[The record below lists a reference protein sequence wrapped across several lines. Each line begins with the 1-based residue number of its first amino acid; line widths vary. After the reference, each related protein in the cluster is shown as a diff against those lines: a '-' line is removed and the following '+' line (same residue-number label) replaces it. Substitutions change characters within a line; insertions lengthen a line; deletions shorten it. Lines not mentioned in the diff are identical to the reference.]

1 MKDSLKVIL
10 YQLIYYLVRLVP
22 TRREPRHLLLVKTDE
37 IGDYILVRNHLSLFK
52 ETTSPYKD
60 YKITFV
66 GNILFKPLFD
76 LYDSRVADDV
86 IWLDKKK
93 FRADLRYRYNILRQ
107 IRKVPAS
114 DAISLVYSRFW
125 RKDDVIIAVSPA
137 TTRTAMESDSR
148 LIPSYERR
156 LTPGNIYTRLEDSGP
171 ETLFDAIRNARY
183 IERLVGSS
191 ARTVKTSIDV
201 RSDVRSFSLPTPYFV
216 VFPGSGVPEK
226 KWPAARFAEVTRH
239 LARRYDLMPVVCG
252 SGGDRAD
259 CAEFIREYAAPVLD
273 LTGRTSLPQ
282 LLGVLH
288 GAVCLI
294 SVDTGSVHLA
304 AAVGCPVYALYSG
317 LHYGRFAPYPAGISG
332 NFHAVYPDSFEEMVK
347 DSGGAVDYELIP
359 IDLLKNIPAAK
370 LIATIDA
377 SSLINSK
384 QREGTI

>member
-1 MKDSLKVIL
+1 LKDSLKVVL
-10 YQLIYYLVRLVP
+10 YQLVFYLVRLVP

-52 ETTSPYKD
+52 ETASPYKD

-76 LYDSRVADDV
+76 LYDSQIADDV

-93 FRADLRYRYNILRQ
+93 FRADLWYRYDILRR

-137 TTRTAMESDSR
+137 VNRTAMESDSR

-156 LTPGNIYTRLEDSGP
+156 LTPRNIYTRLEDSGP

-183 IERLVGSS
+183 IERLVGFA

-201 RSDVRSFSLPTPYFV
+201 RADVGSFSLPAAFFV
-216 VFPGSGVPEK
+216 VFPGSGIPEK
-226 KWPAARFAEVTRH
+226 KWPAARFAEVSRH
-239 LARRYDLMPVVCG
+239 LAGRYGLMPVVCG

-259 CAEFIREYAAPVLD
+259 CDEFIRAYAAPVLD
-273 LTGRTSLPQ
+273 LTAKTSLPQ
-282 LLGVLH
+282 LLAVLQA
-288 GAVCLI
+288 AVCLV

-304 AAVGCPVYALYSG
+304 AAVGCPVFALYSG
-317 LHYGRFAPYPAGISG
+317 LHYGRFAPYPAAIAKH
-332 NFHAVYPDSFEEMVK
+332 FYPIYPAGFEKMVK
-347 DSGGAVDYELIP
+347 EDGDNIDYELIP
-359 IDLLKNIPAAK
+359 IDMLKEIPAAK
-370 LIATIDA
+370 VIAAIDA
-377 SSLINSK
+377 SPIIERGLPV
-384 QREGTI
+384 

>member
-22 TRREPRHLLLVKTDE
+22 TRRESNHLLLVKTDE

-60 YKITFV
+60 HKITFV
-66 GNILFKPLFD
+66 GNILFKPLFE
-76 LYDSRVADDV
+76 LYDSQVADDV

-93 FRADLRYRYNILRQ
+93 FRADLKYRYNILRQ

-137 TTRTAMESDSR
+137 ANRIAMESDSR
-148 LIPSYERR
+148 LIPSYERK
-156 LTPGNIYTRLEDSGP
+156 LTPRKIYTRLEDSGP

-183 IERLVGSS
+183 IERLVGASS
-191 ARTVKTSIDV
+191 RAVKTSIDV
-201 RSDVRSFSLPTPYFV
+201 RADVRSFSLPAAYFV
-216 VFPGSGVPEK
+216 VFPGSGIPEK
-226 KWPAARFAEVTRH
+226 KWPAARFAEVARH
-239 LARRYDLMPVVCG
+239 LAARYELTPVVCG

-259 CAEFIREYAAPVLD
+259 CDEFIREYAAPVLD
-273 LTGRTSLPQ
+273 LTAKTSLPQ
-282 LLGVLH
+282 LLGVLR
-288 GAVCLI
+288 GAACLV

-317 LHYGRFAPYPAGISG
+317 IHYGRFAPYPTGIAG
-332 NFHAVYPDSFEEMVK
+332 NFNAVYPDSFEKMVK
-347 DSGGAVDYELIP
+347 DQGDAIDYELIP
-359 IDLLKNIPAAK
+359 ISLLKEIPAAK
-370 LIATIDA
+370 LIAAIDA
-377 SSLINSK
+377 SSLSVL
-384 QREGTI
+384 